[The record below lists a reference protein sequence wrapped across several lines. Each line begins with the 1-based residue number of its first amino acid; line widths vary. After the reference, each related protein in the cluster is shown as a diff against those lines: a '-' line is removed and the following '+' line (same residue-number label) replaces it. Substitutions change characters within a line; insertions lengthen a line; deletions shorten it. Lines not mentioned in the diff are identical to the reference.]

1 MNGSDDS
8 GVSVVAM
15 QGDANPSSAGPSQK
29 AMLRVVTGLG
39 IILALLFLA
48 LIAGIIW
55 KAQNRKVE
63 LVPDV
68 VVSLG
73 IDPASIKQMTLSGNV
88 LALTTDREVVV
99 VDVAKRVVMMR
110 GRP

>member
-1 MNGSDDS
+1 MLF
-8 GVSVVAM
+8 VAW
-15 QGDANPSSAGPSQK
+15 
-29 AMLRVVTGLG
+29 
-39 IILALLFLA
+39 
-48 LIAGIIW
+48 IAGIIW

-73 IDPASIKQMTLSGNV
+73 IDPAAIKQMTLSGNV

-99 VDVAKRVVMMR
+99 VDVAKRVIIMR

>member
-8 GVSVVAM
+8 GVSDVSM
-15 QGDANPSSAGPSQK
+15 QGNANSSTIGPSQK
-29 AMLRVVTGLG
+29 AMLRVVTVLG
-39 IILALLFLA
+39 VILVLLFLA

-73 IDPASIKQMTLSGNV
+73 IDPATIKQMTLSGNV
-88 LALTTDREVVV
+88 LVLTSDREVVV
-99 VDVAKRVVMMR
+99 VDVAKRRVIMR
-110 GRP
+110 GKQ

>member
-1 MNGSDDS
+1 
-8 GVSVVAM
+8 
-15 QGDANPSSAGPSQK
+15 
-29 AMLRVVTGLG
+29 MLRVVYVLG
-39 IILALLFLA
+39 VILVLLFLA
-48 LIAGIIW
+48 LIVGIIW

-63 LVPDV
+63 LVPDM

-73 IDPASIKQMTLSGNV
+73 IDPASIKNIALSGNV

-99 VDVAKRVVMMR
+99 VDVAKRIVLMR